1 MSRLNTV
8 FLVVQLLI
16 TGVAAM
22 AAQEPSYDENALRVV
37 SRQGSMQILR
47 GVEGTVAS
55 RAGIFHGPRV
65 ADLVAQSDSALAE
78 AKIFERDYQPAQWLL
93 GTAIVSLGAAIGAS
107 RINDINPFIQVGLTA
122 ATFVSFAFGAKKLLS
137 AYEALS
143 KAIWWYNRDLKR

>member
-1 MSRLNTV
+1 MSRLTV
-8 FLVVQLLI
+8 VLIVAHLLTMGASMI
-16 TGVAAM
+16 
-22 AAQEPSYDENALRVV
+22 AAQESGYDENALRVV
-37 SRQGSMQILR
+37 SRQGTMQILR

-93 GTAIVSLGAAIGAS
+93 ATAIVSLGAAIGAS
-107 RINDINPFIQVGLTA
+107 RINDINPFIQGGLI
-122 ATFVSFAFGAKKLLS
+122 ATTFISFAFGAKKLDS
-137 AYEALS
+137 AYQALS